1 MKEMKEK
8 EARMEELIEEINEH
22 NYYYYSLD
30 SPRISD
36 KDYDLLY
43 DELVELEE
51 ETGIVKAYSPSQRV
65 GGKILDKFE
74 KHDHIGRLWSLGKS
88 QSYDELREWDE
99 RVRRLIDD
107 HNEENNDKLPPLEYI
122 MEYKFDGLTINLTY
136 DEGELIG
143 AATRGN
149 GVTGESILEQ
159 VRTIKN
165 LPLKINYQG
174 LMEVQGE
181 GLMPLSALENYNKRA
196 QEPLKNAR
204 NAAAGALRNL
214 DTRETAKRN
223 LEVYCYNIGYIQE
236 DSFASQLEL
245 LDFLKANRFPVFSYA
260 KSFTDIESL
269 IEEIDKQEEE
279 RKELDLLT
287 DGLVIKINDIKT
299 RNALGFTNRFP
310 RWAMAYKFEAEE
322 RSTKLLDVEWNV
334 GRTGKVTPRA
344 LFEPVDID
352 GATISRAT
360 LNNYDDIVRKGVKI
374 NSTIIIR
381 RSNDV
386 IPEILGS
393 LYDPEDAIEIDKPVY
408 CPACQTELH
417 QDGVHI
423 FCPNSLSC
431 RPQLVARLVH
441 FASRDAMDIEGLS
454 EKTAERLL
462 DELNISDLPEIYE
475 VRYEDLIE
483 LEGFKEKKSNNL
495 LEAIEASKEVELAS
509 FIYALGI
516 DSVGIKTASDLAN
529 YFQSLENLREASL
542 EELLEIGDIGPI
554 IAENILEFFRDQE
567 ITKAVDKLLSEGV
580 KPYYEKIELS
590 DSIFTDKTIVIT
602 GRLDGYTRKEAKELV
617 EAMGARVTGSVS
629 SNTDYLI
636 AGESAGSKYDRA
648 VELGISIIDGEKFN
662 EIGGRK

>member
-1 MKEMKEK
+1 MKEQEI
-8 EARMEELIEEINEH
+8 RMEELIEEINEH

-43 DELVELEE
+43 DELLELEKT
-51 ETGIVKAYSPSQRV
+51 TGIVKAYSPTQRV
-65 GGKILDKFE
+65 GGHILEKFE
-74 KHDHIGRLWSLGKS
+74 KHDHIGRLWSLAKS

-107 HNEENNDKLPPLEYI
+107 HNELNKDKLPPLEYI

-136 DEGELIG
+136 DGGELVG

-165 LPLKINYQG
+165 LPLKIAYQG

-181 GLMPLSALENYNKRA
+181 GLMPLSALEDYNETA
-196 QEPLKNAR
+196 EEALKNAR

-223 LEVYCYNIGYIQE
+223 LAVYCYNIGYIQE
-236 DSFASQLEL
+236 DSFDSQLEL
-245 LDFLKANRFPVFSYA
+245 LDFLKDNRLPVFPYA
-260 KSFTDIESL
+260 KKFRNIEKL
-269 IEEIDKQEEE
+269 IEEIDRQEEE
-279 RKELDLLT
+279 RKKLDLLT

-299 RNALGFTNRFP
+299 RNILGFTNRFP

-352 GATISRAT
+352 GATITRAT
-360 LNNYDDIVRKGVKI
+360 LNNYDDIVKKGVKI
-374 NSTIIIR
+374 NSTILIR

-393 LYDPEDAIEIDKPVY
+393 LHDPEDAIEIEKPVY
-408 CPACQTELH
+408 CPACHTELH

-454 EKTAERLL
+454 EKTAGRLL
-462 DELNISDLPEIYE
+462 DELDISDLPEIYE
-475 VRYEDLIE
+475 LKYEELIE

-495 LEAIEASKEVELAS
+495 LEAIEESKQVELAS

-529 YFQSLENLREASL
+529 HFQSLESLRGANVK
-542 EELLEIGDIGPI
+542 ELLEIGDIGPI
-554 IAENILEFFRDQE
+554 IAENIIEFFNDEE
-567 ITKAVDKLLSEGV
+567 IIKAVDKLLAEGV
-580 KPYYEKIELS
+580 EPYYEGIELS
-590 DSIFTDKTIVIT
+590 NSIFTDKTVVIT

-617 EAMGARVTGSVS
+617 EAMGGRVTGSVS
-629 SNTDYLI
+629 GNTDYLI